1 MAAKVRWGI
10 LSTANIGRAALVPA
24 LQSAANAEL
33 LAVASRDHERAYGYA
48 TRYGIPHS
56 YGSYDDLLRD
66 REIDVVYIPLP
77 NSMHHPW
84 VLRALREG
92 KHVLVEKP
100 MGLSA
105 AECLEMAS
113 VADAHGV
120 RLMEGFMYRFHPQ
133 ISTLLTLID
142 NGAIGRLQHM
152 HAAFSFRLNRQENI
166 RLRPELGGGSLMDV
180 GCYCVNIFRTI
191 ADEEP
196 VEVQALAKW
205 HPGGVDESMCGTL
218 RFASGVTAQFDCSL
232 ALARRETFLAA
243 GPDATVELPR
253 AFLPGTASTQVIL
266 RRGYGD
272 VDTRTVAGVDEY
284 RLMVEHF
291 SDCVYTNTAP
301 LFDAREAALNMR
313 VIEALYKSAAVYGA
327 PVPVEPLV
335 MPALRARPAAPPR
348 QSAPPPPDKPMRP
361 VTLPPARP
369 SPTPA
374 EARPEE
380 EVPAERTVPTE
391 PAGRDAE
398 GVEFDRLPAQQPAP
412 SSEPPPSAYELPVD
426 PPPGERGTAPADAT
440 APVEEDAARTAG
452 AGGAMKDDD
461 AAVADEAAAVAH
473 GVPRDSAELGALDDV
488 EPFAADGPFDESA
501 PDAEWPDYAPTR
513 DAGPREATPGDEA
526 ADQAPAQDAPRS
538 DEEPAP
544 RRSSAE

>member
-1 MAAKVRWGI
+1 
-10 LSTANIGRAALVPA
+10 
-24 LQSAANAEL
+24 
-33 LAVASRDHERAYGYA
+33 
-48 TRYGIPHS
+48 
-56 YGSYDDLLRD
+56 
-66 REIDVVYIPLP
+66 
-77 NSMHHPW
+77 
-84 VLRALREG
+84 
-92 KHVLVEKP
+92 
-100 MGLSA
+100 
-105 AECLEMAS
+105 
-113 VADAHGV
+113 
-120 RLMEGFMYRFHPQ
+120 
-133 ISTLLTLID
+133 
-142 NGAIGRLQHM
+142 
-152 HAAFSFRLNRQENI
+152 
-166 RLRPELGGGSLMDV
+166 MDV

-291 SDCVYTNTAP
+291 SDCVFTNTAP

-335 MPALRARPAAPPR
+335 IPALRAHPAAPPR
-348 QSAPPPPDKPMRP
+348 QSAPPPPDKPVRP
-361 VTLPPARP
+361 VTLPPTRP

-374 EARPEE
+374 AARPEE
-380 EVPAERTVPTE
+380 EVPAERTVPSE
-391 PAGRDAE
+391 RAAPAKPAMRDAE
-398 GVEFDRLPAQQPAP
+398 GVEIDRLPAQQPAP
-412 SSEPPPSAYELPVD
+412 SSEPPPSAYELPVE
-426 PPPGERGTAPADAT
+426 PPPGDRGTVSADAT
-440 APVEEDAARTAG
+440 APVEEDAARTAD
-452 AGGAMKDDD
+452 AGGAVKDDD

-473 GVPRDSAELGALDDV
+473 GVPRDSAEMSALDDV
-488 EPFAADGPFDESA
+488 EPFADESAPDESAHDESA
-501 PDAEWPDYAPTR
+501 PDAEWPAYAPQRNT
-513 DAGPREATPGDEA
+513 GPREVAPGDEA
-526 ADQAPAQDAPRS
+526 ADQAPTGDAARS
-538 DEEPAP
+538 AEEPAP